1 MRTADQLARAAAYQL
16 RWYRAHRDAELAKRR
31 AARSA
36 NRDAVNAAKRRYYAL
51 HRAEDLAR
59 SAAWRAAHRDQ
70 KRARDR
76 AYYQSHK
83 ANWARVTPEQKA
95 KHVADST
102 RRFKADPQRAYAAL
116 RITRAKRPE
125 HYRLIQVAGRERYI
139 ARKHGA
145 PGSFTAAELV
155 EKFALLGNCCLY
167 CGRDD
172 VKLEADH
179 KIPLSRGGS
188 NDIANIVPACRSCN
202 ARKCDHTA
210 AEFLAEAAA

>member
-1 MRTADQLARAAAYQL
+1 MRG
-16 RWYRAHRDAELAKRR
+16 WYAAHRDEVNSQQR
-31 AARSA
+31 AR
-36 NRDAVNAAKRRYYAL
+36 NAANPQRVRARKRRYYAL

-59 SAAWRAAHRDQ
+59 SAAWRAAHREE

-95 KHVADST
+95 KHAADSS

-125 HYRLIQVAGRERYI
+125 HYRLIQQAGGQRYL
-139 ARKHGA
+139 ARKQGA
-145 PGSFTAAELV
+145 AGSFTAAELV

-202 ARKCDHTA
+202 ARKCDRTV
-210 AEFLAEAAA
+210 AEFLAEAA